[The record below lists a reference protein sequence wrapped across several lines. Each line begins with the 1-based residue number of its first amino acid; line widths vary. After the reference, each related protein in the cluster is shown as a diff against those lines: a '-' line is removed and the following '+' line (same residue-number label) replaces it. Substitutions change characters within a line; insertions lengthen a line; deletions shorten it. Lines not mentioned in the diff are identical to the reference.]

1 MKIMIDLN
9 VLVDVLQQRKP
20 FLAASAKVCAAVA
33 EGEVSGSLPAH
44 AVTTIFYLVRRN
56 AAQEVADRAMDW
68 LLRTFD
74 VAPLDKL
81 VLSRARN
88 IGMKDFEDAVV
99 VASAE
104 NEKCDFIVT
113 RNIGDFSVSPVKAI
127 APEEFLELIQS
138 HEYSKPPKLSE

>member
-1 MKIMIDLN
+1 
-9 VLVDVLQQRKP
+9 
-20 FLAASAKVCAAVA
+20 
-33 EGEVSGSLPAH
+33 
-44 AVTTIFYLVRRN
+44 
-56 AAQEVADRAMDW
+56 MDW

-99 VASAE
+99 IASAE

-113 RNIGDFSVSPVKAI
+113 RNIGDFSASPVKAL
-127 APEEFLELIQS
+127 APEEFLELIQRG
-138 HEYSKPPKLSE
+138 E